1 MANLTSFRDVVNDRF
16 YDLIYQALSAHVE
29 DGPEGLECYSSM
41 VPDPTEARL
50 DDMRI
55 KFLDITGTVSNE
67 LQFDAVV
74 DADIE
79 ITGGDRHNVESDLAG
94 QWFRVA
100 CSCDIDNGIKNLR
113 IHGFT
118 IYRRSSNKKPGQL
131 SDYLVPIIYK
141 DQLDAVATNFLQQYY
156 PEALA
161 APTSID
167 VEILTERMGLTVR
180 QEHLTKNNSLFG
192 QVFFADSIV
201 PCYDP
206 QVGKYKE
213 VPVEEGTILVDP
225 NVFFM
230 YTYGTYRSTVVHECV
245 HWSLHMA

>member
-1 MANLTSFRDVVNDRF
+1 M
-16 YDLIYQALSAHVE
+16 
-29 DGPEGLECYSSM
+29 
-41 VPDPTEARL
+41 
-50 DDMRI
+50 
-55 KFLDITGTVSNE
+55 
-67 LQFDAVV
+67 
-74 DADIE
+74 
-79 ITGGDRHNVESDLAG
+79 
-94 QWFRVA
+94 
-100 CSCDIDNGIKNLR
+100 
-113 IHGFT
+113 
-118 IYRRSSNKKPGQL
+118 
-131 SDYLVPIIYK
+131 PIIYK

-245 HWSLHMA
+245 HWSLHRRFFELEKLYNPEAKSIQCQVQEGSREEKKRTPLEWMEWQANSITPASSCQPHRPGRRWRNCSSLIAQKQGCQQRRHNGAAHHRPCGFL